1 MSRYA
6 RQTCLAEVGETG
18 QAKLASARVLVV
30 GAGGLGATLLPL
42 LVGAGIGHLQIVD
55 GDTVEQS
62 NLHRQTLFR
71 MTDIGGFKA
80 EVAAQA
86 LSSLN
91 PDCQITA
98 LARHLDPYSAR
109 DVVAGAD
116 IVIDAADAF
125 ALSYALSDL
134 CSAAQK
140 PFLSASVLG
149 RTGYAG
155 GFCGR
160 APSLRAVFPDLPPN
174 LQTCASAGVMGP
186 AVAALGALL
195 AQMCLS
201 VILGHTPSALGQ
213 FISVDLQNWRFSG
226 FRFDDAPEPLS
237 VFPAIIGQANIIPT
251 DRVFDLRDQ
260 AEAPLIAVKGAV
272 RLNQQEIQHI
282 APETGRRVVL
292 VCASGLRAWRAA
304 HELSARGIPDIAI
317 LAAPL

>member
-116 IVIDAADAF
+116 IVIDA
-125 ALSYALSDL
+125 
-134 CSAAQK
+134 AAQK